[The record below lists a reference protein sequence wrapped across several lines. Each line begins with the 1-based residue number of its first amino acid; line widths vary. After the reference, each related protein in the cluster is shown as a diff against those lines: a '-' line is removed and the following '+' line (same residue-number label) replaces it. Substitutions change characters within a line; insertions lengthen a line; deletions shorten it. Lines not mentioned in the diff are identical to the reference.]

1 MCEMN
6 RRIKTHN
13 GRLKNGIWFNP
24 SQNRLTYD
32 GVNIFL
38 NISCRNQMAFVINLW
53 QNLSI
58 ILQPFWRMSS
68 IVCLFMVNS
77 LLGFF
82 SVPFFLFF
90 SAFKKRRSK
99 ETHNVCL
106 SFCSAQT
113 SSRVLWSCFKIR
125 QNRFKFQKI
134 YGTLFF
140 RLGFFC
146 CSFFLIHAT

>member
-6 RRIKTHN
+6 RRTKTHN

-32 GVNIFL
+32 GVIFFEF
-38 NISCRNQMAFVINLW
+38 SCRNQMAFIINLW

-77 LLGFF
+77 ATCLLGFF
-82 SVPFFLFF
+82 SVPFSLLFGSNKKEEKSGDQKRLIMCVCPFARHKLPAVF
-90 SAFKKRRSK
+90 S
-99 ETHNVCL
+99 
-106 SFCSAQT
+106 
-113 SSRVLWSCFKIR
+113 
-125 QNRFKFQKI
+125 
-134 YGTLFF
+134 G
-140 RLGFFC
+140 
-146 CSFFLIHAT
+146 HALKSTK